1 MKRENE
7 WLNLFRRDRDR
18 IHDLCVK
25 HRETGLSPPETEEL
39 LRLEGKEAMNKL
51 TDYSEEHERLTHFH
65 KPP

>member
-18 IHDLCVK
+18 IHELSVK
-25 HRETGLSPPETEEL
+25 HKGTGLSPPETEEL
-39 LRLEGKEAMNKL
+39 LRLEGKEAMNRL
-51 TDYSEEHERLTHFH
+51 MDYSEEHERLMHFH